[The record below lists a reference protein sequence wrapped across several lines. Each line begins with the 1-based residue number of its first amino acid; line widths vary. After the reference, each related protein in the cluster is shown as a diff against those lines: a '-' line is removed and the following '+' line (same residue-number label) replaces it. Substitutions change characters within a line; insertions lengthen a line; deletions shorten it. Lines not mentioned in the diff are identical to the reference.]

1 MGRTYLIFFIFL
13 LLVSCDN
20 IKEVR
25 YYRLAKE
32 PSENP
37 ALDKIP
43 LKEKNDFTWDAPDYW
58 SPLDNNP
65 YSLASYDIGSSPNG
79 LRSTISIT
87 KFSGDAGGI
96 LANVNRW
103 RGQLNLEP
111 HTLKQINEDSMEGSS
126 YLGTFTAY
134 KIINPS
140 LREKPLDMATNLNEF
155 KEELDAMGMMQKNN
169 EYLCAILP
177 YGNNT
182 IFIKLATNS
191 RDFEKMF
198 LDFCSS
204 FRPIAID

>member
-20 IKEVR
+20 NKEVR

-43 LKEKNDFTWDAPDYW
+43 LKEKNDFTWDTPNYW

-65 YSLASYDIGSSPNG
+65 YSLASYDIGSSENG

-87 KFSGDAGGI
+87 RFSGNAGGV

-103 RGQLNLEP
+103 RGQLGLEP

-134 KIINPS
+134 KITNS
-140 LREKPLDMATNLNEF
+140 SLDMA
-155 KEELDAMGMMQKNN
+155 KQKNN

-182 IFIKLATNS
+182 IFVKLETNS